1 MAEPPQVALPPPPL
15 PTSAIAPPLVPSR
28 AVEEVSAGMPTP
40 TEEEPMAS
48 GWEDSDF
55 MAELQRYAR
64 QSRPAELAPEVPPS
78 SASPAEPA
86 PPPEDD
92 RSDVSPTEAVPAP
105 LVPKMS
111 PPAHSS
117 PASPR
122 WMPEAD
128 PPADASM
135 EPGFVRQAR
144 RRAFW
149 SSASVRVV
157 LSCLTVLLSAAL
169 LAQWGI
175 HERDQVAARWPALRP
190 MLAEACQSLGC
201 TVSPLRQIDD
211 VVIDSSALVR
221 KLGNFYA
228 FDLVLKNQAQV
239 PVAAPALE
247 LSLTDLNDQV
257 ISRRVF
263 LPGEMPGIPA
273 ELPARGS
280 LSTSLRLSI
289 NLGNE
294 TPMSGYR
301 ALLFY
306 P

>member
-1 MAEPPQVALPPPPL
+1 
-15 PTSAIAPPLVPSR
+15 
-28 AVEEVSAGMPTP
+28 
-40 TEEEPMAS
+40 
-48 GWEDSDF
+48 
-55 MAELQRYAR
+55 
-64 QSRPAELAPEVPPS
+64 
-78 SASPAEPA
+78 
-86 PPPEDD
+86 
-92 RSDVSPTEAVPAP
+92 
-105 LVPKMS
+105 
-111 PPAHSS
+111 
-117 PASPR
+117 
-122 WMPEAD
+122 
-128 PPADASM
+128 
-135 EPGFVRQAR
+135 
-144 RRAFW
+144 
-149 SSASVRVV
+149 
-157 LSCLTVLLSAAL
+157 
-169 LAQWGI
+169 
-175 HERDQVAARWPALRP
+175 
-190 MLAEACQSLGC
+190 MLAGACQSLGC